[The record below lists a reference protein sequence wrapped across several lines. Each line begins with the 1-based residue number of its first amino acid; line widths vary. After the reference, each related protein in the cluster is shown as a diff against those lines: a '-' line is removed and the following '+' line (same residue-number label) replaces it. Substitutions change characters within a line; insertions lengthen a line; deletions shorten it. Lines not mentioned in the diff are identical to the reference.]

1 MGKESCRKVTEVGLG
16 QAGGWTLEP
25 ITAELSPSRHDEFSQ
40 DTSRREPQTE
50 VEQKL
55 ARIWQQVLGI
65 STVGAFDDFFELG
78 GDSLAATVLAAEI
91 EATFGIQFHLSDV
104 ITLSTV
110 AKQAWAVVRDASS
123 AKARLP
129 SHLTVGRASGSQQPL
144 FVVHG
149 GWGFSFFNRVFFD
162 ALGQDRPV
170 YLFQAPGL
178 DGRTRPLESVE
189 QIADAYV
196 ASIREIQPGGP
207 YCIAAMC
214 SGSFIALE
222 MCHLIEAA
230 GLNVDRLIL
239 LDPRT
244 VPKAVAR
251 RADAWRYWAIM
262 CHLIEAAGLNVDRLI
277 LLDPRT
283 VPKAVARRADA
294 WRYWAINRLNR
305 YLKTEK
311 DSTYLASSE
320 IPIEKKIKNKI
331 LESNSNA
338 AWIYSAQ
345 IPKTM
350 SDATRTLRLAL
361 GTYVPRRPYA
371 GKAVILVTSEKE
383 REILGDGSFWRSH
396 LNGIEYQVCEWAH
409 QDLFEAHIVETARFV
424 KNALETP
431 WDPRLIPGA
440 RIGRVS

>member
-251 RADAWRYWAIM
+251 RADAWRYWAI
-262 CHLIEAAGLNVDRLI
+262 
-277 LLDPRT
+277 
-283 VPKAVARRADA
+283 
-294 WRYWAINRLNR
+294 NRLNR